1 MSYQPYPSASKPVEQ
16 QQRPPAPQSLLT
28 AVKLMYAGAAIS
40 VVSLIIS
47 LTSTGSLKS
56 TIRTK
61 YPHYTTSQVNHL
73 YTQIIEAAIIS
84 AAFGI
89 ALWLLMAW
97 ANGRGKNWARFTSSG
112 LFVLNTI
119 GVISFFRQ
127 PNTGLDLVFEM
138 LTWLVGLGAI
148 FLLWRSD
155 SNAYFKTQATPSDR
169 VPTIRRPGPLR

>member
-1 MSYQPYPSASKPVEQ
+1 MPHQPYPSAGKAAEQ
-16 QQRPPAPQSLLT
+16 QQRPPAPQSVRT

-47 LTSTGSLKS
+47 LTSTGGLKN

-61 YPHYTTSQVNHL
+61 YPHYTVNQVNHL
-73 YTQIIEAAIIS
+73 YSQIIEAAMIS

-97 ANGRGKNWARFTSSG
+97 ANGRGNNWARFTSSG

-148 FLLWRSD
+148 FLLWRSE
-155 SNAYFKTQATPSDR
+155 SSAYFKPPAL
-169 VPTIRRPGPLR
+169 V